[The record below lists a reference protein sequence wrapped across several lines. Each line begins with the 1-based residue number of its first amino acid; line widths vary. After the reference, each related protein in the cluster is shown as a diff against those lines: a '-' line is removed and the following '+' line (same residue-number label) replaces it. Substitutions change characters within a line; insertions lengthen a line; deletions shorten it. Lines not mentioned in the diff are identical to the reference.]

1 MLFRISRTDNTL
13 HTNNSPINA
22 HIFRAYDIRGLAMS
36 EVSPAIAYRLGRTF
50 PLWLNKPH
58 NTVAVSRDVRLSG
71 PILQHALMQGL
82 LDAGV
87 DVIDLGMVATPLNYF
102 SAFHC
107 NVAAC
112 IQVTASHNP
121 ARDNG
126 FKIMLGQQSFH
137 GEALQQLR
145 MRMQQTPPPPNA
157 KRGKRSYHNIL
168 PTYLKTITPD
178 CRLARPITVVVDA
191 GNGPAGLMAIP
202 LYQNI
207 GCNVIPLYCEPDGH
221 FPHHHPDPSKP
232 ANLQDLIQAVREHQ
246 ADIGLAFDGDGDRI
260 GMVDEQG
267 NIISP
272 DMILLILARALLQQH
287 PGATIIAES
296 KSSNRLY
303 EGIEQAGGTALMWH
317 TGHALIK
324 QKMQETGALLA
335 GEVSGHI
342 FFADRFYGYDDA
354 IYAGA
359 RLLHILAQ
367 EQHTAS
373 SLLHDVAETC
383 ITPEIRIPCPDS
395 SKFDI
400 VHRAQQHFAQ
410 LGLDIINLDGIRI
423 IWPHG
428 WALLRASN
436 TQAIL
441 VIRVEADSMEHMQT
455 MYRTLTTWLNG
466 VGIATDDE

>member
-1 MLFRISRTDNTL
+1 MCVND
-13 HTNNSPINA
+13 
-22 HIFRAYDIRGLAMS
+22 HIFRAYDIRGMAMS
-36 EVSPAIAYRLGRTF
+36 EVTPTVAYRLGRTF
-50 PLWLNKPH
+50 PAWLNSPH
-58 NTVAVSRDVRLSG
+58 NTVAVSRDVRLSS
-71 PILQHALMQGL
+71 PTLQHALIQGL

-107 NVAAC
+107 KVAGC

-126 FKIMLGQQSFH
+126 FKIMIEQQSFH
-137 GEALQQLR
+137 GDALQQLR
-145 MRMQQTPPPPNA
+145 QQMQQTPLPPSPI
-157 KRGKRSYHNIL
+157 RGTRSYHNIL
-168 PTYLKTITPD
+168 PTYLDTIAPD
-178 CRLARPITVVVDA
+178 CHLARPLTVVVDA
-191 GNGPAGLMAIP
+191 GNGPAGLMAVP
-202 LYQNI
+202 LYQSM
-207 GCNVIPLYCEPDGH
+207 GCKVIALYCEPNGH
-221 FPHHHPDPSKP
+221 FPHHHPDPSQP

-260 GMVDEQG
+260 GMVDNQG

-272 DMILLILARALLQQH
+272 DMMLLILARDLLRQH

-303 EGIEQAGGTALMWH
+303 EGIKDAGGTPLMWH

-354 IYAGA
+354 VYAGA
-359 RLLHILAQ
+359 RLLQLLAQ
-367 EQHTAS
+367 GQLAAS
-373 SLLHDVAETC
+373 QLLHDVAETF
-383 ITPEIRIPCPDS
+383 ITPEIRIPCPDAI
-395 SKFDI
+395 KFDI
-400 VHRAQQHFAQ
+400 VQRAQQHFAQ
-410 LGLDIINLDGIRI
+410 LGLGIMDLDGIRI

-436 TQAIL
+436 TQAML
-441 VIRVEADSMEHMQT
+441 VVRVEADTQAEMQT
-455 MYRTLTTWLNG
+455 IHQTLTTWLNS
-466 VGIATDDE
+466 VAVATTQA